1 MKLTKSDCTLNEKDS
16 LRDMLESEKQLMSL
30 YTTAL
35 FEGST
40 KSVRSEDGKNF
51 STKLLGVAENQ
62 YLIFTQMNT
71 RGYYEPKPADETLI
85 DEAKE
90 TYKKQ
95 KKCLKASTDK

>member
-40 KSVRSEDGKNF
+40 KSVRKNF
-51 STKLLGVAENQ
+51 STNLLGVAENQ
-62 YLIFTQMNT
+62 YLIFTNQSPQT
-71 RGYYEPKPADETLI
+71 KRL
-85 DEAKE
+85 
-90 TYKKQ
+90 
-95 KKCLKASTDK
+95 